1 MCLPTVQV
9 ISTKNRS
16 IQTWIDQ
23 ENRASFFQLSPPLP
37 PPPPPPPPPSSSSCG
52 TSSLACSGGVV
63 HLRWVQVR
71 WLEHLLWP
79 RSLWWLEEVT
89 WLPQAECSS
98 FFCFLRLSF
107 FQFGFLFLL
116 FGYLWA
122 VDHFLSFLPFYCSRC
137 VSLCVSVC
145 LFAVSIAFFR
155 YYSVVSARGQSLDAP
170 PTPQWPPMAANGR

>member
-1 MCLPTVQV
+1 MNRPRKPRIFLPIVTT
-9 ISTKNRS
+9 SS
-16 IQTWIDQ
+16 
-23 ENRASFFQLSPPLP
+23 SSSSSSSS
-37 PPPPPPPPPSSSSCG
+37 PSSSSCG
-52 TSSLACSGGVV
+52 TSSLAYSGGVV

-79 RSLWWLEEVT
+79 RSLWWLDEVT

-122 VDHFLSFLPFYCSRC
+122 VDHFLSFLPFYCSCC

-145 LFAVSIAFFR
+145 LCVSLCRFYCVFPLLFGRVRKRAVVGCSSNA
-155 YYSVVSARGQSLDAP
+155 
-170 PTPQWPPMAANGR
+170 PMAANGR